1 MIFSFDVL
9 TSFTSFW
16 YDFKSDLT
24 LLRSSECLFSI
35 WVIWSVKV
43 LNYSSIWSLIRLIL
57 PSNLDSIS
65 LSSSL
70 IGDRCSSILM
80 LVSWGLNILNEFSVE
95 SFTSFSI
102 YLSSLVGEGYLLAL
116 FVFVSSFDAKLSFE
130 GDRVLRFNFE
140 FSVFFKEFLALF
152 LFSCIFSYCSLNFFS
167 WF

>member
-1 MIFSFDVL
+1 
-9 TSFTSFW
+9 
-16 YDFKSDLT
+16 
-24 LLRSSECLFSI
+24 
-35 WVIWSVKV
+35 
-43 LNYSSIWSLIRLIL
+43 
-57 PSNLDSIS
+57 
-65 LSSSL
+65 
-70 IGDRCSSILM
+70 M